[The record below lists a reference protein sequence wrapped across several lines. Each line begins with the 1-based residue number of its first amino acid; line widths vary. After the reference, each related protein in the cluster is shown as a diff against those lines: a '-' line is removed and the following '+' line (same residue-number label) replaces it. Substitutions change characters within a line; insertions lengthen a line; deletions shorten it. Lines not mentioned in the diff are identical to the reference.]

1 MKAGEAATKEKTS
14 LGAAFAVLAYQ
25 WRRRAATILAIAIA
39 ALVAYHVMF
48 GANGLTIYQKKKN
61 EDRALKQQI
70 LELQQENGQL
80 QQHVQSLKSDSDT
93 IEHEARTIL
102 HYARP
107 GEVIYKLNGSSQ

>member
-1 MKAGEAATKEKTS
+1 MKAEKAAEKENS
-14 LGAAFAVLAYQ
+14 SVGSALAILAFQ

-70 LELQQENGQL
+70 MELQQQNDQL
-80 QQHVQSLKSDSDT
+80 QQRIQSLKSDPDT

-102 HYARP
+102 HYARA
-107 GEVIYKLNGSSQ
+107 GEVTSKLNATSR